1 MRVMVVLGAVLA
13 AVIAGAPSARAQ
25 QPGAMPGLEFFP
37 PPIAPADMPKYCVY
51 ENRLYSLG
59 AGLCLGRTG
68 YICVPPSGP
77 SSGNRAFWSGKDDQA
92 YVRPQCP

>member
-1 MRVMVVLGAVLA
+1 MRIIAVVLGAVVA

-25 QPGAMPGLEFFP
+25 QRGGAPDFEFA
-37 PPIAPADMPKYCVY
+37 PPIAPADMPNYCVY
-51 ENRLYSLG
+51 ENRVFSLG

-92 YVRPQCP
+92 FVRPQCP